1 MESFIERVR
10 FLTQQLP
17 EFGIKIP
24 EAVTIEL
31 VRKRLPER
39 FNVFAQTLLAQ
50 LRRNKSGYTLKEL
63 LNKVLDEDRKT
74 KADTTI
80 KVNFTRKATTGQ
92 SLGKVVKKPQKKTKG
107 YYCKYCKKTSYDTE
121 DCWFLFGKDGKS
133 GLKANKQTD
142 LATKVQ
148 LIQANKAKE

>member
-1 MESFIERVR
+1 MESFVERVR

-63 LNKVLDEDRKT
+63 LNKVLNEDRKT

-80 KVNFTRKATTGQ
+80 KVNFTRKATTSQ
-92 SLGKVVKKPQKKTKG
+92 SLGKVVKKPWKKTKG
-107 YYCKYCKKTSYDTE
+107 HCCKKTSHDTK
-121 DCWFLFGKDGKS
+121 DYWFLFRKDSKS
-133 GLKANKQTD
+133 GLKANKQID
-142 LATKVQ
+142 LATKV
-148 LIQANKAKE
+148 

>member
-39 FNVFAQTLLAQ
+39 FNVFAQTLLA
-50 LRRNKSGYTLKEL
+50 
-63 LNKVLDEDRKT
+63 
-74 KADTTI
+74 
-80 KVNFTRKATTGQ
+80 
-92 SLGKVVKKPQKKTKG
+92 
-107 YYCKYCKKTSYDTE
+107 
-121 DCWFLFGKDGKS
+121 
-133 GLKANKQTD
+133 
-142 LATKVQ
+142 
-148 LIQANKAKE
+148 